1 MSKEILDNLEWENED
16 PDKEQPSETRFQ
28 DENEVVMLKTF
39 NTEEQAYIC
48 AASLKNEGID
58 AHVITSV
65 TGQMTPFAYGMV
77 RLYVAESQVE
87 EASAILQRFE
97 AENAVY
103 ENPQLSSGRILM
115 IIIAGLFILGT
126 IIGVIRLLFGD
137 FGKL

>member
-16 PDKEQPSETRFQ
+16 PKREQPSEARFQ

-48 AASLKNEGID
+48 AASLKNEGIH

-103 ENPQLSSGRILM
+103 ENPQLSAGRILM

-126 IIGVIRLLFGD
+126 IIGVIRLLFVD
-137 FGKL
+137 FVTL

>member
-1 MSKEILDNLEWENED
+1 
-16 PDKEQPSETRFQ
+16 
-28 DENEVVMLKTF
+28 
-39 NTEEQAYIC
+39 
-48 AASLKNEGID
+48 
-58 AHVITSV
+58 
-65 TGQMTPFAYGMV
+65 MV
-77 RLYVAESQVE
+77 WCVLYVAESQVE